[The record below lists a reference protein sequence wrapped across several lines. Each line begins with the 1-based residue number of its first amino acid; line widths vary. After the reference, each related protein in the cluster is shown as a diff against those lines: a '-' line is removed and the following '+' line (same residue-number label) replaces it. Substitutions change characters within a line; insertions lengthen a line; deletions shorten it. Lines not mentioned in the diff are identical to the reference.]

1 MKGIN
6 LSFLRT
12 CIAVA
17 DERPRIQLTQT
28 FSALFS
34 ALGLSSNAVS
44 TSFGCRVNIAICMQV
59 KYSLVC
65 IYLFD
70 LNRLH
75 FSLLILLHE
84 FIYFVLILNSFETRL
99 PHQPRVAFFQGAMV
113 KMNDNNTR

>member
-17 DERPRIQLTQT
+17 EERPRIQLTQT

-34 ALGLSSNAVS
+34 ALGLSANAVS

-59 KYSLVC
+59 R
-65 IYLFD
+65 
-70 LNRLH
+70 RLP
-75 FSLLILLHE
+75 FSLAFQSYCSFSMLYDPALLQ
-84 FIYFVLILNSFETRL
+84 L
-99 PHQPRVAFFQGAMV
+99 
-113 KMNDNNTR
+113 